1 MSNPNFL
8 KSPRKLTKIELLELG
23 RAQNK
28 WFPTIIQTY
37 RTSLFEMMAS
47 PYKKTFIYF
56 MILFIIG
63 LFIIGLFLNQTV
75 FKNKIAIGMIL
86 FVISCICFFIGIEQY
101 RLNDN
106 LLLILTLTKPNANK
120 YDYES
125 SSVIQNQLLRKA
137 YRGGNSNNGILG
149 GIIGAGL
156 SIRDKNNKME

>member
-8 KSPRKLTKIELLELG
+8 KSPRKLTKIELSELE

-37 RTSLFEMMAS
+37 RTPLFEMMAS
-47 PYKKTFIYF
+47 PYKKALIYF
-56 MILFIIG
+56 IVLSLIGLILLFINPRVFYNKIGIAITLFVILFICFIIG
-63 LFIIGLFLNQTV
+63 L
-75 FKNKIAIGMIL
+75 
-86 FVISCICFFIGIEQY
+86 EQY
-101 RLNDN
+101 KSNDN
-106 LLLILTLTKPNANK
+106 LHLMLTLTKPNANK

-137 YRGGNSNNGILG
+137 YMSRNSNNGILG

>member
-8 KSPRKLTKIELLELG
+8 KSARKLTNMELSELE

-47 PYKKTFIYF
+47 PYKKAVIYF
-56 MILFIIG
+56 MVLSLIG
-63 LFIIGLFLNQTV
+63 LILLFVNPKV
-75 FKNKIAIGMIL
+75 FNNKIAIGIVL
-86 FVISCICFFIGIEQY
+86 FVISCICFGIGLEQY

-106 LLLILTLTKPNANK
+106 LHLILTLTKPNANK

-137 YRGGNSNNGILG
+137 YRSGNNNNGILG

>member
-8 KSPRKLTKIELLELG
+8 KSARKLTNMELLELEN
-23 RAQNK
+23 AQNK

-47 PYKKTFIYF
+47 PYKKPFIYF
-56 MILFIIG
+56 MVLFFIALILLFINPT
-63 LFIIGLFLNQTV
+63 LFN
-75 FKNKIAIGMIL
+75 NKIVICIIL
-86 FVISCICFFIGIEQY
+86 FVISCICFGIGLEQY

-106 LLLILTLTKPNANK
+106 LHLILTLTKPNANK

-137 YRGGNSNNGILG
+137 YMSGNNNNGILG

-156 SIRDKNNKME
+156 SIRDKNDKIE